1 MQEMIPERG
10 DMEVSIPVTFDIQ
23 GHRDNLS
30 IRKMVLGLFFIFLA
44 LVAMIL
50 LFIFATDEFKPQLP
64 LIVFF
69 GTFYFIRIF
78 FIKEW
83 KYKKKQR
90 ELRERDYKFNTKVFW
105 GIYSINEYYPFVCNM
120 ANGNKAIFVAFDKD
134 VIIGRDETAD
144 YDHYE
149 AIANAYSIM
158 FKKGIWCVHVDYA
171 DTVGKDNRLDS
182 LFKNLTETE
191 NKDLR
196 NETVR
201 LYDYVQTYMYR
212 SYADYDVYAFYYNG
226 REEAFWDDLQP
237 VIDALSE
244 ANYVRNRIL
253 SREEIGELCMTLMN
267 LNEFSTTRATE
278 SVFLANTRGGNNI
291 KVIWTEKD
299 GVRKIVNRTREE
311 IENER
316 RVKAAES
323 ELRSKRLKKENKR
336 KKKNKKG
343 NTDNDIDMNQNLNIF
358 DDEDDIF
365 IETGDTKTVEV
376 SESKTENTDDKKSV
390 SIKKPSIDMNAN
402 LDIFD
407 D

>member
-1 MQEMIPERG
+1 MIPERG
-10 DMEVSIPVTFDIQ
+10 DTEVAIPVTFDIQ

-30 IRKMVLGLFFIFLA
+30 IRKMVLGLFFVFLA
-44 LVAMIL
+44 LIAMIL
-50 LFIFATDEFKPQLP
+50 LFIFATDELKPQLP
-64 LIVFF
+64 LVVFF
-69 GTFYFIRIF
+69 GTFYFVRIF
-78 FIKEW
+78 FLKEW

-90 ELRERDYKFNTKVFW
+90 ELREREYKFNTRVFW
-105 GIYSINEYYPFVCNM
+105 GIYSINEYYPFICNM
-120 ANGNKAIFVAFDKD
+120 SSGYKAIFVAFDKD
-134 VIIGRDETAD
+134 VIIGRDASAD

-149 AIANAYSIM
+149 AIANAYAVM
-158 FKKGIWCVHVDYA
+158 FKKNMWCVHIDYA
-171 DTVGKDNRLDS
+171 DTVGKDDRLDS

-212 SYADYDVYAFYYNG
+212 SYADYDVYAFFYDG
-226 REEAFWDDLQP
+226 RDEAFWDDLQP
-237 VIDALSE
+237 VINALSE

-253 SREEIGELCMTLMN
+253 SREEIGELCMSLMN

-299 GVRKIVNRTREE
+299 GERKIINRRREE
-311 IENER
+311 IEDER
-316 RVKAAES
+316 RVKAAEA
-323 ELRSKRLKKENKR
+323 EMRMNKFKRNKKKK
-336 KKKNKKG
+336 KKKNDSG
-343 NTDNDIDMNQNLNIF
+343 IDMEANLNIF
-358 DDEDDIF
+358 GDEDTDTVVQDDYK
-365 IETGDTKTVEV
+365 EEQSEKLGDNK
-376 SESKTENTDDKKSV
+376 SENKGTHVNLDKN
-390 SIKKPSIDMNAN
+390 IDMDAN

>member
-1 MQEMIPERG
+1 MIPERG
-10 DMEVSIPVTFDIQ
+10 DTEVAIPVTFDIQ

-30 IRKMVLGLFFIFLA
+30 IRKMVLGLFFVFLA

-50 LFIFATDEFKPQLP
+50 LFIFATDELKPQLP
-64 LIVFF
+64 LVVFF
-69 GTFYFIRIF
+69 GTFYFVRIF
-78 FIKEW
+78 FLKEW

-90 ELRERDYKFNTKVFW
+90 ELREREYKFNTRVFW
-105 GIYSINEYYPFVCNM
+105 GIYSINEYYPFICNM
-120 ANGNKAIFVAFDKD
+120 SSGYKAIFVAFDKD
-134 VIIGRDETAD
+134 VIIGRDASAD

-149 AIANAYSIM
+149 AIANAYAVM
-158 FKKGIWCVHVDYA
+158 FKKNMWCVHIDYA
-171 DTVGKDNRLDS
+171 DTVGKDDRLDS

-212 SYADYDVYAFYYNG
+212 SYADYDVYAFFYDG
-226 REEAFWDDLQP
+226 RDEAFWDDLQP
-237 VIDALSE
+237 VINALSE

-253 SREEIGELCMTLMN
+253 SREEIGELCMSLMN

-299 GVRKIVNRTREE
+299 GERKIINRRREE
-311 IENER
+311 IEDER
-316 RVKAAES
+316 RVKAAEA
-323 ELRSKRLKKENKR
+323 EMRMNKFKRNKKK
-336 KKKNKKG
+336 KKKNDSG
-343 NTDNDIDMNQNLNIF
+343 IDMDANLNIF
-358 DDEDDIF
+358 GDEDTDTVVQDDYT
-365 IETGDTKTVEV
+365 EEQSEKLGDNK
-376 SESKTENTDDKKSV
+376 SENKGTHVNLDKN
-390 SIKKPSIDMNAN
+390 IDMDAN

>member
-10 DMEVSIPVTFDIQ
+10 DTEVAIPVTFDIQ

-50 LFIFATDEFKPQLP
+50 LFIFAADEFKPQLP
-64 LIVFF
+64 LIIFF
-69 GTFYFIRIF
+69 GTFYFVRIF
-78 FIKEW
+78 FLKEW

-90 ELRERDYKFNTKVFW
+90 DLREREYKFNTKVFW
-105 GIYSINEYYPFVCNM
+105 GIYSINEYYPFICSM
-120 ANGNKAIFVAFDKD
+120 ASGYKAIFVAFDKD
-134 VIIGRDETAD
+134 VIIGRDEDAD

-149 AIANAYSIM
+149 AIANAYATM
-158 FKKGIWCVHVDYA
+158 FKKNMWCVHIDYA
-171 DTVGKDNRLDS
+171 DTVGKDDRMDA

-196 NETVR
+196 NETIR

-212 SYADYDVYAFYYNG
+212 SYADYDVYAFFYDG
-226 REEAFWDDLQP
+226 RDEAFWDDLQP
-237 VIDALSE
+237 VINALSE

-253 SREEIGELCMTLMN
+253 SREEIGELCMSLMN

-278 SVFLANTRGGNNI
+278 QVFLSNVRGGNSI

-299 GVRKIVNRTREE
+299 GERKIVNRRREE
-311 IENER
+311 IEDER
-316 RVKAAES
+316 RVKAAEA
-323 ELRSKRLKKENKR
+323 EMKMNKLRRN
-336 KKKNKKG
+336 KKKKKSKKG
-343 NTDNDIDMNQNLNIF
+343 QEDNN
-358 DDEDDIF
+358 
-365 IETGDTKTVEV
+365 G
-376 SESKTENTDDKKSV
+376 
-390 SIKKPSIDMNAN
+390 IDMNAN

-407 D
+407 DESTDDSGASTESKVDLNKKVDMDATLDIFDD

>member
-1 MQEMIPERG
+1 MIPERG
-10 DMEVSIPVTFDIQ
+10 DTEVAIPVTFDIQ

-30 IRKMVLGLFFIFLA
+30 IRKMVLGLFFVFLA
-44 LVAMIL
+44 LIAMIL
-50 LFIFATDEFKPQLP
+50 LFIFATDELKPQLP
-64 LIVFF
+64 LVVFF
-69 GTFYFIRIF
+69 GTFYFVRIF
-78 FIKEW
+78 FLKEW

-90 ELRERDYKFNTKVFW
+90 ELREREYKFNTRVFW
-105 GIYSINEYYPFVCNM
+105 GIYSINEYYPFICNM
-120 ANGNKAIFVAFDKD
+120 SSGYKAIFVAFDKD
-134 VIIGRDETAD
+134 VIIGRDASAD

-149 AIANAYSIM
+149 AIANAYAVM
-158 FKKGIWCVHVDYA
+158 FKKNMWCVHIDYA
-171 DTVGKDNRLDS
+171 DTVGKDDRLDS

-212 SYADYDVYAFYYNG
+212 SYADYDVYAFFYDG
-226 REEAFWDDLQP
+226 RDEAFWDDLQP
-237 VIDALSE
+237 VINALSE

-253 SREEIGELCMTLMN
+253 SREEIGELCMSLMN

-299 GVRKIVNRTREE
+299 GERKIINRRREE
-311 IENER
+311 IEDER
-316 RVKAAES
+316 RVKAAEA
-323 ELRSKRLKKENKR
+323 EMRMNKFKRNKKKK
-336 KKKNKKG
+336 KKKNDSG
-343 NTDNDIDMNQNLNIF
+343 IDMDANLNIF
-358 DDEDDIF
+358 GDED
-365 IETGDTKTVEV
+365 TDTVVQDDYKEEQ
-376 SESKTENTDDKKSV
+376 SEKLGNNKSENKGTHVNLDKN
-390 SIKKPSIDMNAN
+390 IDMDAN

>member
-1 MQEMIPERG
+1 MIPERG
-10 DMEVSIPVTFDIQ
+10 DTEVAIPVTFDIQ

-30 IRKMVLGLFFIFLA
+30 IRKMVLGLFFVFLA
-44 LVAMIL
+44 LIAMIL
-50 LFIFATDEFKPQLP
+50 LFIFATDELKPQLP
-64 LIVFF
+64 LVVFF
-69 GTFYFIRIF
+69 GTFYFVRIF
-78 FIKEW
+78 FLKEW

-90 ELRERDYKFNTKVFW
+90 ELREREYKFNTRVFW
-105 GIYSINEYYPFVCNM
+105 GIYSINEYYPFICNM
-120 ANGNKAIFVAFDKD
+120 SSGYKAIFVAFDKD
-134 VIIGRDETAD
+134 VIIGRDASAD

-149 AIANAYSIM
+149 AIANAYAVM
-158 FKKGIWCVHVDYA
+158 FKKNMWCVHIDYA
-171 DTVGKDNRLDS
+171 DTVGKDDRLDS

-212 SYADYDVYAFYYNG
+212 SYADYDVYAFFYDG
-226 REEAFWDDLQP
+226 RDEAFWDDLQP
-237 VIDALSE
+237 VINALSE

-253 SREEIGELCMTLMN
+253 SREEIGELCMSLMN

-299 GVRKIVNRTREE
+299 GERKIINRRREE
-311 IENER
+311 IEDER
-316 RVKAAES
+316 RVKAAEA
-323 ELRSKRLKKENKR
+323 EMRMNKFKRNKKKK
-336 KKKNKKG
+336 KKKNDSG
-343 NTDNDIDMNQNLNIF
+343 IDMDANLNIF
-358 DDEDDIF
+358 GDEDTDTVVQDDYK
-365 IETGDTKTVEV
+365 EEQSEKLGDNK
-376 SESKTENTDDKKSV
+376 SENKGTHVNLDKN
-390 SIKKPSIDMNAN
+390 IDMDAN

>member
-1 MQEMIPERG
+1 MPERG
-10 DMEVSIPVTFDIQ
+10 DTEVAIPVTFDIQ

-30 IRKMVLGLFFIFLA
+30 IRKMVLGLFFVFLA
-44 LVAMIL
+44 LIAMIL
-50 LFIFATDEFKPQLP
+50 LFIFATDELKPQLP
-64 LIVFF
+64 LVVFF
-69 GTFYFIRIF
+69 GTFYFVRIF
-78 FIKEW
+78 FLKEW

-90 ELRERDYKFNTKVFW
+90 ELREREYKFNTRVFW
-105 GIYSINEYYPFVCNM
+105 GIYSINEYYPFICNM
-120 ANGNKAIFVAFDKD
+120 SSGYKAIFVAFDKD
-134 VIIGRDETAD
+134 VIIGRDASAD

-149 AIANAYSIM
+149 AIANAYAVM
-158 FKKGIWCVHVDYA
+158 FKKNMWCVHIDYA
-171 DTVGKDNRLDS
+171 DTVGKDDRLDS

-212 SYADYDVYAFYYNG
+212 SYADYDVYAFFYDG
-226 REEAFWDDLQP
+226 RDEAFWDDLQP
-237 VIDALSE
+237 VINALSE

-253 SREEIGELCMTLMN
+253 SREEIGELCMSLMN

-299 GVRKIVNRTREE
+299 GERKIINRRREE
-311 IENER
+311 IEDER
-316 RVKAAES
+316 RVKAAEA
-323 ELRSKRLKKENKR
+323 EMRMNKFKRNKKKK
-336 KKKNKKG
+336 KKKNDSG
-343 NTDNDIDMNQNLNIF
+343 IDMDANLNIF
-358 DDEDDIF
+358 GDEDTDTVVQDDYK
-365 IETGDTKTVEV
+365 EEQSEKLGDNK
-376 SESKTENTDDKKSV
+376 SENKGTHVNLDKN
-390 SIKKPSIDMNAN
+390 IDMDAN

>member
-1 MQEMIPERG
+1 MIPERG
-10 DMEVSIPVTFDIQ
+10 DTEVAIPVTFDIQ

-30 IRKMVLGLFFIFLA
+30 IRKMVLGLFFVFLA

-50 LFIFATDEFKPQLP
+50 LFIFATDELKPQLP
-64 LIVFF
+64 LVVFF
-69 GTFYFIRIF
+69 GTFYFVRIF
-78 FIKEW
+78 FLKEW

-90 ELRERDYKFNTKVFW
+90 ELREREYKFNTRVFW
-105 GIYSINEYYPFVCNM
+105 GIYSINEYYPFICNM
-120 ANGNKAIFVAFDKD
+120 SSGYKAIFVAFDKD
-134 VIIGRDETAD
+134 VIIGRDASAD

-149 AIANAYSIM
+149 AIANAYAVM
-158 FKKGIWCVHVDYA
+158 FKKNMWCVHIDYA
-171 DTVGKDNRLDS
+171 DTVGKDDRLDS

-212 SYADYDVYAFYYNG
+212 SYADYDVYAFFYDG
-226 REEAFWDDLQP
+226 RDEAFWDDLQP
-237 VIDALSE
+237 VINALSE

-253 SREEIGELCMTLMN
+253 SREEIGELCMSLMN

-299 GVRKIVNRTREE
+299 GERKIINRRREE
-311 IENER
+311 IEDER
-316 RVKAAES
+316 RVKAAEA
-323 ELRSKRLKKENKR
+323 EMRMNKFKRNKKKK
-336 KKKNKKG
+336 KKKNDSG
-343 NTDNDIDMNQNLNIF
+343 IDMDANLNIF
-358 DDEDDIF
+358 GDED
-365 IETGDTKTVEV
+365 TDTVVQDDYKEEQ
-376 SESKTENTDDKKSV
+376 SEKLGNNKSENKGTHVNLDKN
-390 SIKKPSIDMNAN
+390 IDMDAN

>member
-10 DMEVSIPVTFDIQ
+10 DTEISIPVTFDMQ

-30 IRKMVLGLFFIFLA
+30 ISKMILGLFFIFLSF
-44 LVAMIL
+44 VAMII
-50 LFIFATDEFKPQLP
+50 LFIFVSNDYKPQLP

-69 GTFYFIRIF
+69 GTFYFVRIF
-78 FIKEW
+78 FLKEW

-90 ELRERDYKFNTKVFW
+90 DLREREYKFNTKVFW
-105 GIYSINEYYPFVCNM
+105 GIYSINEYYPFICNM
-120 ANGNKAIFVAFDKD
+120 VNGYKAIFVAFDKD
-134 VIIGRDETAD
+134 VIIGKDDTAD

-149 AIANAYSIM
+149 AIANAYATM
-158 FKKGIWCVHVDYA
+158 FKKGIHCIHIDYA
-171 DTVGKDNRLDS
+171 DTVGKDDRLDS

-212 SYADYDVYAFYYNG
+212 SYADYDVYAFFYDG
-226 REEAFWDDLQP
+226 RDEAFWDDLQP
-237 VIDALSE
+237 VINALSE

-253 SREEIGELCMTLMN
+253 SREEIGELCMSLMN

-299 GVRKIVNRTREE
+299 GERKIVNRTREE

-316 RVKAAES
+316 RVKAAEA
-323 ELRSKRLKKENKR
+323 EVRINKLRRNNKKRRR
-336 KKKNKKG
+336 KKKG
-343 NTDNDIDMNQNLNIF
+343 EIDN
-358 DDEDDIF
+358 
-365 IETGDTKTVEV
+365 
-376 SESKTENTDDKKSV
+376 
-390 SIKKPSIDMNAN
+390 SIDMNKN

-407 D
+407 DE

>member
-1 MQEMIPERG
+1 MPERG
-10 DMEVSIPVTFDIQ
+10 DTEVAIPVTFDIQ

-30 IRKMVLGLFFIFLA
+30 IRKMVLGLFFVFLA
-44 LVAMIL
+44 LIAMIL
-50 LFIFATDEFKPQLP
+50 LFIFATDELKPQLP
-64 LIVFF
+64 LVVFF
-69 GTFYFIRIF
+69 GTFYFVRIF
-78 FIKEW
+78 FLKEW

-90 ELRERDYKFNTKVFW
+90 ELREREYKFNTRVFW
-105 GIYSINEYYPFVCNM
+105 GIYSINEYYPFICNM
-120 ANGNKAIFVAFDKD
+120 SSGYKAIFVAFDKD
-134 VIIGRDETAD
+134 VIIGRDASAD

-149 AIANAYSIM
+149 AIANAYAVM
-158 FKKGIWCVHVDYA
+158 FKKNMWCVHIDYA
-171 DTVGKDNRLDS
+171 DTVGKDDRLDS

-212 SYADYDVYAFYYNG
+212 SYADYDVYAFFYDG
-226 REEAFWDDLQP
+226 RDEAFWDDLQP
-237 VIDALSE
+237 VINALSE

-253 SREEIGELCMTLMN
+253 SREEIGELCMSLMN

-299 GVRKIVNRTREE
+299 GERKIINRRREE
-311 IENER
+311 IEDER
-316 RVKAAES
+316 RVKAAEA
-323 ELRSKRLKKENKR
+323 EMRMNKFKRNKKKK
-336 KKKNKKG
+336 KKKNDSG
-343 NTDNDIDMNQNLNIF
+343 IDMDANLDIF
-358 DDEDDIF
+358 GDEDTDTVVQDDYK
-365 IETGDTKTVEV
+365 EEQSEKLGDNK
-376 SESKTENTDDKKSV
+376 SENKGTHVNLDKN
-390 SIKKPSIDMNAN
+390 IDMDAN

>member
-1 MQEMIPERG
+1 MIPERG
-10 DMEVSIPVTFDIQ
+10 DTEVAIPVTFDIQ

-30 IRKMVLGLFFIFLA
+30 IRKMVLGLFFVFLA
-44 LVAMIL
+44 LIAMIL
-50 LFIFATDEFKPQLP
+50 LFIFATDELKPQLP
-64 LIVFF
+64 LVVFF
-69 GTFYFIRIF
+69 GTFYFVRIF
-78 FIKEW
+78 FLKEW

-90 ELRERDYKFNTKVFW
+90 ELREREYKFNTRVFW
-105 GIYSINEYYPFVCNM
+105 GIYSINEYYPFICSM
-120 ANGNKAIFVAFDKD
+120 ASGYKAIFVAFDKD
-134 VIIGRDETAD
+134 VIIGREADAD

-149 AIANAYSIM
+149 AIANAYAVM
-158 FKKGIWCVHVDYA
+158 FKKNMWCVHIDYA
-171 DTVGKDNRLDS
+171 DTVGKDDRLDS

-212 SYADYDVYAFYYNG
+212 SYADYDVYAFFYDG
-226 REEAFWDDLQP
+226 RDEAFWDDLQP
-237 VIDALSE
+237 VINALSE

-253 SREEIGELCMTLMN
+253 SREEIGELCMSLMN

-299 GVRKIVNRTREE
+299 GERKIINRRREE
-311 IENER
+311 IEDER
-316 RVKAAES
+316 RVKAAEA
-323 ELRSKRLKKENKR
+323 EMRMNKFKRNKKKK
-336 KKKNKKG
+336 KKKNDSG
-343 NTDNDIDMNQNLNIF
+343 IDMDANLNIF
-358 DDEDDIF
+358 EDEDTDTVVQDDYK
-365 IETGDTKTVEV
+365 EEQSEKLGDNK
-376 SESKTENTDDKKSV
+376 SENKGTHVNLDKN
-390 SIKKPSIDMNAN
+390 IDMDAN